1 VPATAIEPMQVATGG
16 FVGHSGASG
25 CGSAGLPPPLHESAP
40 VCSVTPAPRPVPPAA
55 EFCWM
60 ERQASLLT
68 ADFYGAPIHPHT
80 LPAPGTNPLQV
91 DAELSPALLYWADRR
106 QWMWHKKWA
115 LPSLT
120 VRVSRRPQLAGSSR
134 GMNGVHELESM
145 NGMDPAQ
152 YTPSAIGHNERLYAI
167 VTAGTVKDEAP
178 DTLLDV
184 GLDGECQRVVEL
196 GASGHAEVRFS
207 RLLFQRTS
215 FNCGNR
221 SFRLVVTIAKA
232 ATGAAGS
239 SGDAAVDAPS
249 GSTPS
254 ETAER
259 APLIPLVCLCST
271 AVHVDARKRSK
282 NERPEA
288 KDDDVRLVQRMR
300 PAPAPSASASASA
313 STYPTQ
319 AQQPPPQA
327 GLAQVGG
334 WLANLAG
341 NIAGGGRQQQSG
353 APPEGLL
360 DAAGDALLQLRPDG
374 VVLVMHS
381 STAFGYTPEQ
391 LLGRSF
397 LTICHP
403 DDRAGLLRTVQS
415 LVLTASGR
423 HASGVVTPA
432 HPSSLRVLHRIV
444 LGLTGGRPPEPIA
457 VDSILSVSNA
467 HGRADAPQ
475 TIYICSRSAL
485 PLASV
490 TDASGGFCFRVVPH
504 PIW

>member
-1 VPATAIEPMQVATGG
+1 
-16 FVGHSGASG
+16 
-25 CGSAGLPPPLHESAP
+25 
-40 VCSVTPAPRPVPPAA
+40 
-55 EFCWM
+55 
-60 ERQASLLT
+60 
-68 ADFYGAPIHPHT
+68 
-80 LPAPGTNPLQV
+80 
-91 DAELSPALLYWADRR
+91 
-106 QWMWHKKWA
+106 
-115 LPSLT
+115 
-120 VRVSRRPQLAGSSR
+120 
-134 GMNGVHELESM
+134 
-145 NGMDPAQ
+145 
-152 YTPSAIGHNERLYAI
+152 
-167 VTAGTVKDEAP
+167 
-178 DTLLDV
+178 
-184 GLDGECQRVVEL
+184 
-196 GASGHAEVRFS
+196 
-207 RLLFQRTS
+207 
-215 FNCGNR
+215 
-221 SFRLVVTIAKA
+221 
-232 ATGAAGS
+232 
-239 SGDAAVDAPS
+239 
-249 GSTPS
+249 
-254 ETAER
+254 
-259 APLIPLVCLCST
+259 
-271 AVHVDARKRSK
+271 VHVDARKRSK